1 MREKKN
7 DKKDLIWTDFW
18 KEENKI
24 ACIE

>member
-1 MREKKN
+1 MRDKKN

-18 KEENKI
+18 KEENQI